1 VDPLRLVQPPQK
13 VEPQQGSL
21 RPTGRGG
28 VGAAFAEVLA
38 RAVARREPVFVGAEM
53 RAKLDKAGVDWTP
66 ELEGRMG
73 EAMGRFVQRGNNRGL
88 VVHEQRA
95 FVLSV
100 PEREL
105 IEVVSHDDL
114 GTTVIDDIDAFAL
127 LAKDL

>member
-1 VDPLRLVQPPQK
+1 MDPLRLIQPPTK
-13 VEPQQGSL
+13 IEPQKGSL
-21 RPTGRGG
+21 KPSGRGG

-53 RAKLDKAGVDWTP
+53 RAKLDRVGVDWNP
-66 ELEGRMG
+66 EFEGRMG
-73 EAMGRFVQRGNNRGL
+73 EAMGRFVQRGNTRGL

-105 IEVVSHDDL
+105 IDVFSHDDL
-114 GTTVIDDIDAFAL
+114 GTNVIDNIDAFAL

>member
-1 VDPLRLVQPPQK
+1 VDSLHLIQPPKK
-13 VEPQQGSL
+13 VEPQKGSL
-21 RPTGRGG
+21 RPSGRGG

-53 RAKLDKAGVDWTP
+53 RGKLDKAGVDWNP
-66 ELEGRMG
+66 ELESRMG
-73 EAMGRFVQRGNNRGL
+73 EAMGRFLQRGNNRGL
-88 VVHEQRA
+88 VVHEQQA

-105 IEVVSHDDL
+105 IDVVSHDDL
-114 GTTVIDDIDAFAL
+114 GTTIIDDIDAFAL